1 MVIKLWVEKT
11 LQKQMPFRLPRAI
24 SFQRCGDDSRGSRNS
39 ETRAALLH
47 SGRERLVLD
56 KPDNVAHF
64 EEHVMTAK
72 HPKRNRPTN
81 TDIVRNPLIGG
92 SKGVTMAQARLE
104 DLEALQGENT
114 VEGDFANDT
123 NPQGGIDK
131 EPRHKPRSRRGHDHG
146 GPSRR
151 IELQG
156 KKTHEQQL
164 RILERKPDVPDARQV
179 GLEIDRLQESAPVRL
194 PKRNA
199 RQSEFPVSRGGLNQ
213 ESQHNKHNRWARK
226 VRERRG

>member
-1 MVIKLWVEKT
+1 
-11 LQKQMPFRLPRAI
+11 
-24 SFQRCGDDSRGSRNS
+24 
-39 ETRAALLH
+39 
-47 SGRERLVLD
+47 
-56 KPDNVAHF
+56 
-64 EEHVMTAK
+64 MTAK
-72 HPKRNRPTN
+72 HPKLNRPTN

-92 SKGVTMAQARLE
+92 SKGVTMAQASLE

-131 EPRHKPRSRRGHDHG
+131 EPRHEPRSRRGHDHG
-146 GPSRR
+146 SPSRR

-179 GLEIDRLQESAPVRL
+179 GLEIDRLQKSAPVRL

-226 VRERRG
+226 ERERRG